1 MANIT
6 KRVNKKIAERLD
18 EGEEV
23 RVAVLVEPKGTYG
36 KGAFALAAAPG
47 LMLKR
52 QARKAAE
59 DREAEGGMA
68 MTLVC
73 TETQQCTRGVWKT
86 VGRRFTV
93 IRGENVTNY
102 QSGAGR
108 GVGKGTL
115 SELTWAQAEQALA
128 RRSRRFSSD
137 LQRRLETIRRFQAD
151 CQP

>member
-68 MTLVC
+68 VDFPTRSSVVAATDRRILVIESNGLTFKETRMEVPLGSLLVGEIGKSGMGHRLQLVFSDGTSVAVDAQRAQPLDLLADTL
-73 TETQQCTRGVWKT
+73 
-86 VGRRFTV
+86 GRA
-93 IRGENVTNY
+93 N
-102 QSGAGR
+102 
-108 GVGKGTL
+108 
-115 SELTWAQAEQALA
+115 
-128 RRSRRFSSD
+128 
-137 LQRRLETIRRFQAD
+137 
-151 CQP
+151 